1 MTSRKDRG
9 EHFLPFENLEEY
21 PMPSSSSV
29 TVEFGAVTDTGKVRE
44 KNEDAFLIYRTGRFW
59 EKLHTNLHPDLLGD
73 RHEENAYAMA
83 VADGMGGL
91 SAGEVASRTALV
103 TIVNMTLSSV
113 KWSLK
118 MDDPETRSQEIL
130 EGIERAIGYLTQADV
145 TLSRQAKMEGAP
157 KGIGTT
163 LTGTYS
169 YANDLFIFH
178 VGDSRAYLFRNKK
191 LFQITR
197 DHTVAQMLADS
208 GVIQQ
213 SEVENHH
220 FKHLLTR
227 AVGLHEGKVDVEIHH
242 LNLLDG
248 DSILLCSDG
257 LTDMVADKDI
267 EKVLKSSENAQQKC
281 DALLEHALNAGGK
294 DNITVVIGQYSIP
307 A

>member
-1 MTSRKDRG
+1 MTSRKERA
-9 EHFLPFENLEEY
+9 EHFLPFENLEEH

-267 EKVLKSSENAQQKC
+267 EKVLKSSGNAQQKC

-294 DNITVVIGQYSIP
+294 DNVTVVIGQYSIP